1 MKPRCAILKI
11 LALLAVAMRAGL
23 AAPQQ
28 SASAPVAPGQ
38 QANPYTLQ
46 VKAQEIVLD
55 LVVTDSKGEPVTNLN
70 RDDFQIYEDKVPQ
83 EIDSLIP
90 PLARTTSNPP
100 IHSTAELD
108 RVEPDASVTLIVLD
122 EINTRFQDEAFA
134 RYSVK
139 RFLDS
144 QGETLEHPTLLA
156 AVDLNR
162 LTLLSDYT
170 TSKQDLLSALDR
182 HFTAYP
188 WHTEGTSWQVEQF
201 NASFMALLEIAEATS
216 GHPGHKSLL
225 WIGRGFAAFDP
236 ATLTGP
242 QNQALKQV
250 IEACTNALRDSRV
263 SLYTLDPAGVSTEP
277 PDVDAD
283 GFADDPF
290 AQEVDFDAMA
300 RATGGHAF
308 HGRNDVDKVI
318 ARSSRDGASFYTL
331 AYKPSAPRTDLVA
344 FHNIRVVV
352 KQPGLRAETREG
364 YYSTTTDAPSAA
376 VTDKQPDLQR
386 LNFAVAAESSM
397 TYDAVHVSVQ
407 PVAGNPNEFRMIL
420 SSGDLEWQQGAPS
433 KLIARVTVAAR
444 TFGKKAAMD
453 GMLKISTLQVDKTPA
468 GKPSTS
474 TVSLLVNVPMKS
486 PAVRVRFLVRD
497 EATGKLGAIDYAS
510 DAPNP
515 AR

>member
-1 MKPRCAILKI
+1 MSQRCAIL
-11 LALLAVAMRAGL
+11 LTMATT
-23 AAPQQ
+23 AAFAAAQQ
-28 SASAPVAPGQ
+28 PASEPRLPSGQ
-38 QANPYTLQ
+38 QPNAYTLQ

-55 LVVTDSKGEPVTNLN
+55 LVVTDSKGEPVTNLK
-70 RDDFQIYEDKVPQ
+70 RDDFQIYEDKIPQ
-83 EIDSLIP
+83 VIDSLTP
-90 PLARTTSNPP
+90 PPSHTALSPA

-108 RVEPDASVTLIVLD
+108 RAEPDAPVTLIVLD

-139 RFLDS
+139 RFLDG
-144 QGETLEHPTLLA
+144 QGDTLEHPTLLA

-170 TSKQDLLSALDR
+170 TSKKDMLSALDR
-182 HFTAYP
+182 HFIAYP

-201 NASFMALLEIAEATS
+201 DASFMALLEMAEATS

-225 WIGRGFAAFDP
+225 WIGRGFPPFDP
-236 ATLTGP
+236 SGLTAP
-242 QNQALKQV
+242 QSQALKQV

-277 PDVDAD
+277 PVLDSD

-308 HGRNDVDKVI
+308 FGRNDVDKVI
-318 ARSSRDGASFYTL
+318 ARSARDGASFYTL
-331 AYKPSAPRTDLVA
+331 AYRPSVPRTDIVT

-352 KQPGLRAETREG
+352 KQPGLRAETRQG
-364 YYSTTTDAPSAA
+364 YYSASADAPPAA
-376 VTDKQPDLQR
+376 ATEKQPDLQR
-386 LNFAVAAESSM
+386 LNFTVAAQSM
-397 TYDAVHVSVQ
+397 MVYDAVHMSVE

-420 SSGDLEWQQGAPS
+420 NAGDLTWQESGPG
-433 KLIARVTVAAR
+433 KLNTRVTVAAK
-444 TFGKKAAMD
+444 TFSKKAAVD
-453 GMLKISTLQVDKTPA
+453 GALKISTLQVNETSA
-468 GKPSTS
+468 GKPATS
-474 TVSLLVNVPMKS
+474 TVSLLVDIPTKG

-497 EATGKLGAIDYAS
+497 EGTGKLGAINYSLSTAS
-510 DAPNP
+510 S

>member
-1 MKPRCAILKI
+1 MRDQLRSATAFDNNRYRYRGAQVKGFFRRSQRCAILLTVI
-11 LALLAVAMRAGL
+11 LTAAL
-23 AAPQQ
+23 AAAQQ
-28 SASAPVAPGQ
+28 PASEPKAPNGQ
-38 QANPYTLQ
+38 QPNPYTLQ

-55 LVVTDSKGEPVTNLN
+55 LVVTDAKGEPVTNLK
-70 RDDFQIYEDKVPQ
+70 RDDFQVYEDKVPQ
-83 EIDSLIP
+83 TIDSLTP
-90 PLARTTSNPP
+90 PPSRTTPNPA

-108 RVEPDASVTLIVLD
+108 RVEPDAPVTLIVLD

-144 QGETLEHPTLLA
+144 QGVTLEHPTLLA

-201 NASFMALLEIAEATS
+201 NASFMALLEVAEATA

-225 WIGRGFAAFDP
+225 WIGRGFPPFDP
-236 ATLTGP
+236 TALTAP
-242 QNQALKQV
+242 QSHALKQV
-250 IEACTNALRDSRV
+250 IEACTNALRDARV

-277 PDVDAD
+277 PVLDSD

-300 RATGGHAF
+300 RASGGHAF
-308 HGRNDVDKVI
+308 FGRNDVDKVI
-318 ARSSRDGASFYTL
+318 ARSARDGASFYTL
-331 AYKPSAPRTDLVA
+331 AYRPSVPRTDIVT

-364 YYSTTTDAPSAA
+364 YYSAAADAAPAA
-376 VTDKQPDLQR
+376 ATDKQPDLQR
-386 LNFAVAAESSM
+386 LNFAVAAESM
-397 TYDAVHVSVQ
+397 MVYDAVHMSVE
-407 PVAGNPNEFRMIL
+407 PVAGNPT
-420 SSGDLEWQQGAPS
+420 S
-433 KLIARVTVAAR
+433 
-444 TFGKKAAMD
+444 FG
-453 GMLKISTLQVDKTPA
+453 
-468 GKPSTS
+468 
-474 TVSLLVNVPMKS
+474 
-486 PAVRVRFLVRD
+486 
-497 EATGKLGAIDYAS
+497 
-510 DAPNP
+510 
-515 AR
+515 

>member
-1 MKPRCAILKI
+1 MSQRCTIL
-11 LALLAVAMRAGL
+11 LTVTMAAAL
-23 AAPQQ
+23 AAAQ
-28 SASAPVAPGQ
+28 Q
-38 QANPYTLQ
+38 QASEPKAPSGPQPNPYTLQ

-55 LVVTDSKGEPVTNLN
+55 LVVTDSRGEPVTNLK
-70 RDDFQIYEDKVPQ
+70 RDDFQIFEDKVPQ
-83 EIDSLIP
+83 TIDSLIP
-90 PLARTTSNPP
+90 PPSRTAPNPA

-108 RVEPDASVTLIVLD
+108 RVEPDAPVTLIVLD

-144 QGETLEHPTLLA
+144 QGDTLEHPTLLA

-170 TSKQDLLSALDR
+170 TSKEDLLTALDR

-201 NASFMALLEIAEATS
+201 DASFMALMEIAEATS

-225 WIGRGFAAFDP
+225 WIGRGFPPFDP
-236 ATLTGP
+236 TALTEP
-242 QNQALKQV
+242 QSQTLKQV
-250 IEACTNALRDSRV
+250 IEACTNALRDARV

-277 PDVDAD
+277 PVLDSD

-300 RATGGHAF
+300 RASGGNAF
-308 HGRNDVDKVI
+308 FGRNDVDKVI
-318 ARSSRDGASFYTL
+318 ARSARDGASFYTL
-331 AYKPSAPRTDLVA
+331 AYRPSVPRTDFA
-344 FHNIRVVV
+344 TFHNIRVVV

-364 YYSTTTDAPSAA
+364 YYSTVATAPPAA
-376 VTDKQPDLQR
+376 AADKEPDLQR
-386 LNFAVAAESSM
+386 LNFAVAAESM
-397 TYDAVHVSVQ
+397 MAYDAVHMRVE

-420 SSGDLEWQQGAPS
+420 NSGDLAWQESAPGR
-433 KLIARVTVAAR
+433 LNARVTVAAKA
-444 TFGKKAAMD
+444 FSKKAATD
-453 GMLKISTLQVDKTPA
+453 GTLKISTLQVDEAST
-468 GKPSTS
+468 GKPATS
-474 TVSLLVNVPMKS
+474 AVSLLVNIPTKS

-497 EATGKLGAIDYAS
+497 EATDKLGAINYALGTANS
-510 DAPNP
+510 